1 MELYLDSV
9 DFKEVE
15 EAMKLGIVAGLTTTP
30 TFMHRQGIQNVDEAI
45 VKLSQ
50 MVPILQIEALG
61 DTPDEIV
68 NEAHRLL
75 GLGLDETKTVFKIP
89 ISNIG
94 IIACKRLR
102 DQGLMV
108 NLHLIYTVNQAY
120 MAMEAGATYACVLVG
135 RMQDQGH
142 DSLTLVGECIETAL
156 RFGYNTKIMFSSVR
170 HVEHVRNAILLG
182 AHTATVPWSV
192 MRKLT
197 ENSLTTIG
205 TDQFTEHTKLM
216 TVKVKEVIRAE
227 NPTVTIQNTVLDAL
241 VKMTESKFGAVS
253 VLNTDGS
260 LKGIFT
266 DGDVR
271 RHLKD
276 EGKDLTQKNMGDF
289 EYSAPTTISADA
301 LLYEAVDLFRKKQID
316 NIIVTDNNRPIGIL
330 DIQDFVKMKLIG

>member
-50 MVPILQIEALG
+50 MVPVLQIEALG

-89 ISNIG
+89 ISNVG
-94 IIACKRLR
+94 IIACKRLV

-120 MAMEAGATYACVLVG
+120 MAMAAGATYACVLVG

-156 RFGYNTKIMFSSVR
+156 RFGYPTKIMFSSVR

-182 AHTATVPWSV
+182 VHTATIPWSV

-205 TDQFTEHTKLM
+205 TDQFIEHTKLM
-216 TVKVKEVIRAE
+216 TVHVKEVIRPE
-227 NPTVTIQNTVLDAL
+227 NPIITVNDSLLDAL

-253 VLNTDGS
+253 VTNADGS
-260 LKGIFT
+260 LVGIFT
-266 DGDVR
+266 DGDLR
-271 RHLKD
+271 RQLK
-276 EGKDLTQKNMGDF
+276 EKGKDIMQSKMGDF
-289 EYSAPTTISADA
+289 TYGAPITVGADA
-301 LLYEAVDLFRKKQID
+301 LLYEAVDIFRKKQID
-316 NIIVTDNNRPIGIL
+316 NIIVTDNNHPIGIL